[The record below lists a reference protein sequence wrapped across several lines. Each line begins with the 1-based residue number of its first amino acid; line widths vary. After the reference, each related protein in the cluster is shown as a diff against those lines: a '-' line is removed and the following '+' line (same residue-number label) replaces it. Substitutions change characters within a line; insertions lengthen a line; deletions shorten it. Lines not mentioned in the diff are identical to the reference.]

1 MLDYILAVRGLTV
14 VEPHCFNVLRVAVR
28 QAQVSISVLSEA
40 CCSVHWR
47 CRFVRVDAEMDHV
60 KRVAPFTYLLFEV

>member
-14 VEPHCFNVLRVAVR
+14 EPHCFNALRVAVR

-40 CCSVHWR
+40 CSVHWR